1 MPIFV
6 IFDDDVIIFGCFF
19 AILILV
25 AGREVFSRGLVKRV
39 ERGRDHHDDDDHHHD
54 HQRGEMVILMMLLIM
69 MSIMMVIIMISMGE
83 VFSGQDDDLLPI
95 LTRTDH
101 DDDGHHDDHHDDGH
115 HDLRGGD

>member
-39 ERGRDHHDDDDHHHD
+39 ERGRDHHDDDHHHDDDDHHHD
-54 HQRGEMVILMMLLIM
+54 HQRGEMVIMMMLLIM
-69 MSIMMVIIMISMGE
+69 MSIMMVIIMISMG
-83 VFSGQDDDLLPI
+83 VVIF
-95 LTRTDH
+95 
-101 DDDGHHDDHHDDGH
+101 
-115 HDLRGGD
+115 